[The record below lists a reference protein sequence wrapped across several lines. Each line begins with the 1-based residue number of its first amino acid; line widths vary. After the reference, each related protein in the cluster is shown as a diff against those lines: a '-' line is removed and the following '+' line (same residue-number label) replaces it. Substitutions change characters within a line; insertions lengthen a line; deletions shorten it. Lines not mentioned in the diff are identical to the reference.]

1 MLKKIRIQ
9 DPYWRFIRQL
19 STAGT
24 LWPQTGKQG
33 GGRLKDTIEFKQRKK
48 LEEKMAN
55 VFKENLVVLPTELRR
70 ILVDDLVTAFQN
82 RMYVLMRA
90 QRKRGH

>member
-1 MLKKIRIQ
+1 M
-9 DPYWRFIRQL
+9 
-19 STAGT
+19 
-24 LWPQTGKQG
+24 
-33 GGRLKDTIEFKQRKK
+33 KDTIEFKQRKK

>member
-1 MLKKIRIQ
+1 
-9 DPYWRFIRQL
+9 
-19 STAGT
+19 
-24 LWPQTGKQG
+24 
-33 GGRLKDTIEFKQRKK
+33 LKDTIEFKQRKK